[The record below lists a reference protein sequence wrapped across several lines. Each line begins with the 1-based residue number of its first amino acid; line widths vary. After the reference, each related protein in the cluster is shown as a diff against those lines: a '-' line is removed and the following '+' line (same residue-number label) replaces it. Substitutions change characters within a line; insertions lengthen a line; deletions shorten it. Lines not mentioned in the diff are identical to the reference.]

1 MGKRLGD
8 PIYAGPTTSSSRFHM
23 VLPPPNV
30 TGNLHI
36 GHALTVT
43 IEDVLCRYHRQL
55 GHEVALGFI
64 GNELNTSGKSQ
75 LGLGDL
81 VPGI

>member
-8 PIYAGPTTSSSRFHM
+8 PIYAGPTTSSSRFHI

-55 GHEVALGFI
+55 GHEVVFPKGAI
-64 GNELNTSGKSQ
+64 IE
-75 LGLGDL
+75 
-81 VPGI
+81 